1 LNDPSGKLGNY
12 VVVTNNGTLTVTNA
26 LLTVGATN
34 RSKVY
39 GQTVV
44 FGGTEFNVSGLVNTD
59 AVSGASLSSAGAGA
73 ERAWGRM
80 RLR

>member
-1 LNDPSGKLGNY
+1 
-12 VVVTNNGTLTVTNA
+12 LTVTNA

-59 AVSGASLSSAGAGA
+59 AVSG
-73 ERAWGRM
+73 RV
-80 RLR
+80 

>member
-1 LNDPSGKLGNY
+1 MIPAEAGNY

-44 FGGTEFNVSGLVNTD
+44 FGGQNLT
-59 AVSGASLSSAGAGA
+59 
-73 ERAWGRM
+73 
-80 RLR
+80 